1 MAKKSEFGKINVI
14 DVYNSIYYG
23 IVAVVFPAI
32 NVFFGEL
39 VPMTKD
45 YKMLAGIFL
54 TTFFMSLL
62 KKQSTN
68 SQGKIFE
75 KEN

>member
-1 MAKKSEFGKINVI
+1 MKKSEFGKI
-14 DVYNSIYYG
+14 DKLDLYNSIYYG
-23 IVAVVFPAI
+23 IVAAVFPAI

-39 VPMTKD
+39 DPTKAD
-45 YKMLAGIFL
+45 IKMIIGVFL

-62 KKQSTN
+62 KKSSTN
-68 SQGKIFE
+68 SDGKVFQ